1 MKKFASLL
9 FTLSLVLL
17 TTQSCNVASGLA
29 GLSPEKALSGV
40 QALLG
45 GSSKSAL
52 KGFAGNVLTNA
63 VVQKVMP
70 QGLSNITNL
79 LGNSSEGSK
88 ALGLLNGALG
98 SAVPD
103 VASSLLGNATKGIAA
118 ADALNLLKGGDTGA
132 TDFLKNAVGSKLS
145 AALLPA
151 ITKKLTDNGG
161 LSAIT
166 SALGSQASSLLGN
179 GKPSLTDLVT
189 TGAVDGL
196 FGLMGNAEKAERANP
211 TDPLLK
217 EIFGN

>member
-1 MKKFASLL
+1 MKKFVSL
-9 FTLSLVLL
+9 FFALSVIVMS
-17 TTQSCNVASGLA
+17 QSCNVSKGLA

-45 GSSKSAL
+45 GASGNAL
-52 KGFAGNVLTNA
+52 KSFGGDVLKNA
-63 VVQKVMP
+63 IMQKAMP
-70 QGLSNITNL
+70 EGLSNITNL
-79 LGNSSEGSK
+79 LGNSSEGAK

-103 VASSLLGNATKGIAA
+103 VASSLLGNATKSIAA

-132 TDFLKNAVGSKLS
+132 TDFLRKTAGKQLT
-145 AALLPA
+145 AALLPV
-151 ITKKLTDNGG
+151 ITKRLTQNGG

-166 SALGSQASSLLGN
+166 SALGSQASSLLG
-179 GKPSLTDLVT
+179 GSKPSISDLVT

-196 FGLMGNAEKAERANP
+196 FGIMGNAEKAERANP

>member
-1 MKKFASLL
+1 MKKFVSL
-9 FTLSLVLL
+9 FFALSIVVMS
-17 TTQSCNVASGLA
+17 QSCNVGKGLA

-45 GSSKSAL
+45 GASGNAL
-52 KGFAGNVLTNA
+52 KGFAGNVLANA
-63 VVQKVMP
+63 AMKKVMP
-70 QGLSNITNL
+70 QGLSNITSL
-79 LGNSSEGSK
+79 LGNSSEGTK
-88 ALGLLNGALG
+88 ALGLLNSALG

-132 TDFLKNAVGSKLS
+132 TDFLKKAAGSKLS

-151 ITKKLTDNGG
+151 ITKQLTQNGG

-166 SALGSQASSLLGN
+166 SALGGQASSLLGN
-179 GKPSLTDLVT
+179 GKPSLADLAT
-189 TGAVDGL
+189 NGAVDGL
-196 FGLMGNAEKAERANP
+196 FAMMGNAEKAERANP
-211 TDPLLK
+211 TDPVLK